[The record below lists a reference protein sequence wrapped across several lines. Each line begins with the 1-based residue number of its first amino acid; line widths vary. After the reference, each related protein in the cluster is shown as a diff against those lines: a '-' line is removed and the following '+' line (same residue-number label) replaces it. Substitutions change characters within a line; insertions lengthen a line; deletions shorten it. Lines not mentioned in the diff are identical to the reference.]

1 MSDVRRW
8 RRDLP
13 LFDQLRWFVR
23 LRWGAGASVI
33 AGALVADWV
42 GLYQHT
48 YEILAVGIGILA
60 YNCAFR
66 LLQRPSSQTRLR
78 NSALITLAW
87 LQITLDLGCL
97 TLLMLW
103 TGGGRSSLLGFFVFH
118 MVIASL
124 LLPRVM
130 AYIGAGASWAMVLGG
145 LWLTGQW
152 PTTQIEV
159 MALAGWMVTLLIT
172 VYLTSSITRS
182 LQRHRRQVLRQ
193 RHRIR
198 SMSDKLRRQSRAMVQ
213 HEKMA
218 AMGQLAAGVAHEIAN
233 PLASM
238 DSALQL
244 MQRKPDRLSGQV
256 VEKLREQIKRINLT
270 VRQMTDFAHPG
281 DQQWQK
287 TTIDEIVMRSLQML
301 RFDHRLRSAHLK
313 IQRELPKG
321 AGAVSA
327 RPHAVEQVLVNLILN
342 ALDAMADQ
350 SEPHLDLRVYRQ
362 GQVCLVDVQ
371 DNGHGIAPEDIDH
384 IFEPFFTTKPV
395 GTGTGLGL
403 TISYTTTRDHGG
415 TIDVESSTEGTKFTI
430 SLPILD
436 GVS

>member
-1 MSDVRRW
+1 
-8 RRDLP
+8 
-13 LFDQLRWFVR
+13 
-23 LRWGAGASVI
+23 
-33 AGALVADWV
+33 
-42 GLYQHT
+42 
-48 YEILAVGIGILA
+48 
-60 YNCAFR
+60 
-66 LLQRPSSQTRLR
+66 
-78 NSALITLAW
+78 
-87 LQITLDLGCL
+87 
-97 TLLMLW
+97 
-103 TGGGRSSLLGFFVFH
+103 
-118 MVIASL
+118 
-124 LLPRVM
+124 
-130 AYIGAGASWAMVLGG
+130 
-145 LWLTGQW
+145 
-152 PTTQIEV
+152 
-159 MALAGWMVTLLIT
+159 
-172 VYLTSSITRS
+172 
-182 LQRHRRQVLRQ
+182 
-193 RHRIR
+193 
-198 SMSDKLRRQSRAMVQ
+198 MVQ
-213 HEKMA
+213 HEKMV

-244 MQRKPDRLSGQV
+244 MQRNPDRLSGQV

-321 AGAVSA
+321 AGAVNT

-350 SEPHLDLRVYRQ
+350 SEPRLDLRVYRQ

-430 SLPILD
+430 SLPILE